1 MNMLGVMA
9 HHPALARAY
18 FTFGGHVLMATT
30 LTERQ
35 RELLAL
41 RTSALCSCDY
51 EWAQHFSMARDAG
64 LSDEEIS
71 RIAFGPEAPFW
82 NDLERAILRANDELF
97 HDGVISDDTW
107 AALSVGL
114 DDQQILDLIF
124 TVGSYETLARMM
136 RSVELQLDEAYV
148 DAVTTPRER
157 ASPAVA
163 LGGRLSEAGREEAA
177 TCAEAHARSSSWR
190 RSSWITERAH
200 ARSSDRCAARARSR
214 SMP

>member
-1 MNMLGVMA
+1 VIERRSDLGRIDPIPPRGWPPEMADALAAMTPPEPRYSVSPPDPDRAKPMNMLGVMA

-30 LTERQ
+30 LTERH

-41 RTSALCSCDY
+41 RTSALCSCAY

-82 NDLERAILRANDELF
+82 NELERAILRANDELF

-114 DDQQILDLIF
+114 DGQQILDLIF

-148 DAVTTPRER
+148 DAVTAPR
-157 ASPAVA
+157 
-163 LGGRLSEAGREEAA
+163 
-177 TCAEAHARSSSWR
+177 
-190 RSSWITERAH
+190 
-200 ARSSDRCAARARSR
+200 
-214 SMP
+214 